1 MLGIFTSMLEGQF
14 DPKRVNAIFQPF
26 KPPSLVSLFNMKHFL
41 EEDNEL
47 SSYSM
52 VGFGTILKTVFSV
65 TWYIVSPR

>member
-1 MLGIFTSMLEGQF
+1 
-14 DPKRVNAIFQPF
+14 
-26 KPPSLVSLFNMKHFL
+26 VSLFNMKHFL